1 MKKRIWHKIKQ
12 ISLGILL
19 AGFVMTSGTQET
31 LAQLP
36 DSAQETSVEKS
47 VKWGKSSGEFR
58 VQSEQESGE
67 EELFGDEAGNDI
79 QDGNGQAEENL
90 PGQETEEEDP
100 SGDGFDNDAQSETE
114 PEDQVPEAPD
124 GEENGEGTAPEEETA
139 DFVLTAEVNPETARA
154 GETLVC
160 EIATE
165 NTGTL
170 PLENLS
176 FFCEQPDST
185 LTAVLEDQQG
195 EEIPW
200 ENTGMLL
207 PGETRIFYVCIPVP
221 EDRTEEV
228 GFELTARAYPQNTDQ
243 NTEKE
248 DHDPGDFSSEEAP
261 QTVPDEISRTI
272 TVKTEIQALKA
283 DFQVTKTA
291 DRTAAVPGD
300 RVLFQICIRNTG
312 ERVLHSVLT
321 TEKFRTENIPVH
333 FLEKEG
339 VILDST
345 RTKALVSQLP
355 PGQSVSLQA
364 EIVIPEDIK
373 SSKLI
378 NEVEVATKETGEK
391 TMTSSAEVQVHKAV
405 QPEQKEEVQNP
416 EPPSEKSYP
425 ASTRPETGD
434 ETRLT
439 LWCVLLLGAFGWAS
453 LSLCIKDKKRKH

>member
-1 MKKRIWHKIKQ
+1 
-12 ISLGILL
+12 
-19 AGFVMTSGTQET
+19 
-31 LAQLP
+31 
-36 DSAQETSVEKS
+36 
-47 VKWGKSSGEFR
+47 
-58 VQSEQESGE
+58 
-67 EELFGDEAGNDI
+67 
-79 QDGNGQAEENL
+79 
-90 PGQETEEEDP
+90 
-100 SGDGFDNDAQSETE
+100 
-114 PEDQVPEAPD
+114 
-124 GEENGEGTAPEEETA
+124 
-139 DFVLTAEVNPETARA
+139 
-154 GETLVC
+154 
-160 EIATE
+160 
-165 NTGTL
+165 
-170 PLENLS
+170 
-176 FFCEQPDST
+176 
-185 LTAVLEDQQG
+185 
-195 EEIPW
+195 
-200 ENTGMLL
+200 MLL
-207 PGETRIFYVCIPVP
+207 PGEKQIFYICIPVP

-228 GFELTARAYPQNTDQ
+228 GFELTARAYPQNT
-243 NTEKE
+243 EKE
-248 DHDPGDFSSEEAP
+248 DHDLGDFSSEEAP

-378 NEVEVATKETGEK
+378 NEVEVVTKETGEK

>member
-1 MKKRIWHKIKQ
+1 MYKRQ
-12 ISLGILL
+12 
-19 AGFVMTSGTQET
+19 
-31 LAQLP
+31 
-36 DSAQETSVEKS
+36 
-47 VKWGKSSGEFR
+47 
-58 VQSEQESGE
+58 
-67 EELFGDEAGNDI
+67 
-79 QDGNGQAEENL
+79 
-90 PGQETEEEDP
+90 
-100 SGDGFDNDAQSETE
+100 
-114 PEDQVPEAPD
+114 
-124 GEENGEGTAPEEETA
+124 
-139 DFVLTAEVNPETARA
+139 
-154 GETLVC
+154 
-160 EIATE
+160 
-165 NTGTL
+165 
-170 PLENLS
+170 
-176 FFCEQPDST
+176 
-185 LTAVLEDQQG
+185 DQQG

-378 NEVEVATKETGEK
+378 NEVEVVTKETGEK

-439 LWCVLLLGAFGWAS
+439 LWCVLLLGAFGWVS

>member
-1 MKKRIWHKIKQ
+1 M
-12 ISLGILL
+12 
-19 AGFVMTSGTQET
+19 
-31 LAQLP
+31 
-36 DSAQETSVEKS
+36 
-47 VKWGKSSGEFR
+47 
-58 VQSEQESGE
+58 
-67 EELFGDEAGNDI
+67 
-79 QDGNGQAEENL
+79 
-90 PGQETEEEDP
+90 
-100 SGDGFDNDAQSETE
+100 
-114 PEDQVPEAPD
+114 
-124 GEENGEGTAPEEETA
+124 
-139 DFVLTAEVNPETARA
+139 
-154 GETLVC
+154 
-160 EIATE
+160 
-165 NTGTL
+165 
-170 PLENLS
+170 
-176 FFCEQPDST
+176 
-185 LTAVLEDQQG
+185 
-195 EEIPW
+195 
-200 ENTGMLL
+200 
-207 PGETRIFYVCIPVP
+207 
-221 EDRTEEV
+221 
-228 GFELTARAYPQNTDQ
+228 GFELTAKAYPQ

-248 DHDPGDFSSEEAP
+248 DHDLGDFSSEEAP

-378 NEVEVATKETGEK
+378 NEVEVVTKETGEK

-439 LWCVLLLGAFGWAS
+439 LWCVLLLGAFGWVS